1 MISVLVTVPWARRAG
16 GAENMLWTFLRKVDR
31 SRVEPMIVFFEHGPF
46 ENEVNAL
53 GIRTA
58 VIPAGRLREL
68 GRAASVVRALRA
80 TIRTE
85 QPDLILNW
93 SAKTQLYGSSA
104 ATTAAM
110 RDRVLWWQHGIP
122 QGQWLDRVSTALP
135 TRAIGC
141 SSRAASEAQGFVKP
155 HRPTFVVRPGIDPPS
170 FGSLGGAELRKSL
183 GLPTDRPIV
192 GVIGRLEPG
201 KGQDLLLRALA
212 HLHRSGHKIHG
223 LIVGGDAFGTSPHYE
238 PYLHDLSVDLDLCE
252 RVTFTGQVADPSPY
266 LRAMD
271 VFVSTSVRE
280 PFGLVLLE
288 AMAVGLPIVASDS
301 GGPSEIIESGR
312 SGILVAEPTEE
323 PFATAIESLVV
334 DPELRSRFGEAG
346 RERFRRS
353 FTAERM
359 ARELEDRLQELSS

>member
-16 GAENMLWTFLRKVDR
+16 GAENMLWTFLRKIDR
-31 SRVEPMIVFFEHGPF
+31 SRVEPMVVFLEHGPF
-46 ENEVNAL
+46 ESEVNAL

-58 VIPAGRLREL
+58 VIPAGRLREF

-104 ATTAAM
+104 ATSVGI

-122 QGQWLDRVSTALP
+122 HGHRLDRVSTALP
-135 TRAIGC
+135 ALAIGC
-141 SSRAASEAQGFVKP
+141 SSRAASEAQALVRP
-155 HRPTFVVRPGIDPPS
+155 HRPTFVVHPGIDPPS
-170 FGSLGGAELRKSL
+170 LGSLGGVELRQSL

-192 GVIGRLEPG
+192 GVIGRLELG
-201 KGQDLLLRALA
+201 KRQDRLLRALA
-212 HLHRSGHKIHG
+212 RLHRAGHKIHG
-223 LIVGGDAFGTSPHYE
+223 LIVGGDAFGTSPDYE
-238 PYLHDLSVDLDLCE
+238 PHLHRLSIDLDLNDQ
-252 RVTFTGQVADPSPY
+252 VTFTGQVSDPSPY

-271 VFVSTSVRE
+271 VFVSTSPRDA
-280 PFGLVLLE
+280 FGLVLLE

-301 GGPSEIIESGR
+301 GGPSEIIESDR

-323 PFATAIESLVV
+323 LFATAIETLVV

-359 ARELEDRLQELSS
+359 ARELEDRLEEFCT